1 MCFLIALNF
10 PNGILEKFPARV
22 LSLSLVATAK
32 SERITKA
39 HIAQHQIAVS
49 LGALTLLRSPKEN
62 MNASGPSASEFCVYI
77 DDIAV
82 CADCRWT
89 KISFNLTRGLA
100 LSDKPFNKRLCCI
113 KAAACRSRV
122 LLF

>member
-1 MCFLIALNF
+1 
-10 PNGILEKFPARV
+10 
-22 LSLSLVATAK
+22 
-32 SERITKA
+32 
-39 HIAQHQIAVS
+39 
-49 LGALTLLRSPKEN
+49 

-82 CADCRWT
+82 FADCRWT

-113 KAAACRSRV
+113 KAAARRSRV
-122 LLF
+122 FYCFRAAFELKSKSSINIVCLL